1 MRDYTIENPIFS
13 DKISIVE
20 EDDLVSAEN
29 DTAASKQ
36 LLQND
41 LVLQARMD
49 KYLGS
54 DDNTEGPEF
63 AEGIQSEDVI
73 GAINE
78 VFQLGSAAV
87 PVLSARVPVI
97 FVLAALCAVYP
108 FKRVSAVTVSFD
120 GSIKSSTLPSNI
132 SHVSPVEA
140 VIPRAVRFSTSCFFF
155 SLPS

>member
-29 DTAASKQ
+29 DTATSKQ

-63 AEGIQSEDVI
+63 AEGIQS
-73 GAINE
+73 
-78 VFQLGSAAV
+78 
-87 PVLSARVPVI
+87 
-97 FVLAALCAVYP
+97 
-108 FKRVSAVTVSFD
+108 
-120 GSIKSSTLPSNI
+120 
-132 SHVSPVEA
+132 
-140 VIPRAVRFSTSCFFF
+140 
-155 SLPS
+155 